1 MQQIV
6 SHSVTKSFCFF
17 AAGAAL
23 MAAGTREIAAVRGLI
38 RKSPATGVALVLGG
52 LAISGAPPLA
62 VFLSELSILKAGL
75 TQKEYVATG
84 LLAIFIVIAFFGI
97 MLHINR
103 MVFGA
108 PENKNNGPPE
118 KHHSEPQPV
127 ETFHLPFSCR
137 LALILAAVPVL
148 VLGVYIP
155 KPLHDLLT
163 QAAAALTK

>member
-1 MQQIV
+1 
-6 SHSVTKSFCFF
+6 
-17 AAGAAL
+17 
-23 MAAGTREIAAVRGLI
+23 MAVGTREIAAVRGLI
-38 RKSPATGVALVLGG
+38 RQSPVAGAALVFGG
-52 LAISGAPPLA
+52 LAIAGAPPMA
-62 VFLSELSILKAGL
+62 VFLSEFSILKAGL

-108 PENKNNGPPE
+108 RENERRRVEPIIPNRKPP
-118 KHHSEPQPV
+118 SI
-127 ETFHLPFSCR
+127 HLPFSCR

-148 VLGVYIP
+148 VLGFYIP
-155 KPLHDLLT
+155 QPLHDLLT